1 MNAPLLRSHFH
12 LYTLSVYTTRQRRDL
27 TRLWKTTR
35 IYSQHFFHH
44 GFVSRKEYNKK
55 ISIFDKYLTTSW
67 KLYKIRPY
75 GRRIETRMRSTEY
88 RMVSVSVT
96 LSDPSRSWH
105 SSASNNS
112 KMLQHRAI
120 LKMARCVWT
129 DHRPHRQPA
138 CLLTGDLSLS
148 IRLQL
153 TGVDDPSYV
162 RWVPSRLGQVTAV
175 TGYLKS

>member
-1 MNAPLLRSHFH
+1 MGLLVERN
-12 LYTLSVYTTRQRRDL
+12 
-27 TRLWKTTR
+27 
-35 IYSQHFFHH
+35 II
-44 GFVSRKEYNKK
+44 KK
-55 ISIFDKYLTTSW
+55 ISIFDNYLTTSW
-67 KLYKIRPY
+67 KRYKIRPY

-148 IRLQL
+148 IPDYPAPTHRRRRP
-153 TGVDDPSYV
+153 VVCPVSAVSSRPSDCRDGIFEV
-162 RWVPSRLGQVTAV
+162 LIIFDISTNNAV
-175 TGYLKS
+175 YYCNCCLKYPDLKCYGISA